1 MTDNPEL
8 TTAGAVLTPRSLNT
22 DLRNWQRH
30 RLITQTEIGRHF
42 LRADGLANETGG
54 PLCFVPFFDLWSA
67 AVGIYIVVGN
77 WLSVSVHIWIVVP
90 DAWARTI
97 TKRPIR

>member
-1 MTDNPEL
+1 ML
-8 TTAGAVLTPRSLNT
+8 RS
-22 DLRNWQRH
+22 
-30 RLITQTEIGRHF
+30 
-42 LRADGLANETGG
+42 
-54 PLCFVPFFDLWSA
+54 VFDLWSA